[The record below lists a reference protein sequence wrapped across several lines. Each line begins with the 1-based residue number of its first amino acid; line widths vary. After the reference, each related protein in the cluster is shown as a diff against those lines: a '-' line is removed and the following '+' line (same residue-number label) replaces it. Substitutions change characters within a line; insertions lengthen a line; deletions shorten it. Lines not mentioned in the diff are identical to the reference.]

1 MGLFGRKNK
10 GRSGLLT
17 ATISARG
24 GSWEVIWIGDGI
36 REPPEFAA
44 GSLTEAAEQAA
55 AYALSVYRPDLGL
68 PDSELQLVIFP
79 WPDGD
84 SRGPIYDVEGG
95 AGAFSASDAMGL
107 GADVRAATLEDLTAA
122 IARQPGGSD
131 AMLQW
136 TRPFADLSPADLGGG
151 P

>member
-1 MGLFGRKNK
+1 MGLFRRKNK

-24 GSWEVIWIGDGI
+24 GSWEVIWIGDGM
-36 REPPEFAA
+36 REPPGFAA

-55 AYALSVYRPDLGL
+55 AA
-68 PDSELQLVIFP
+68 
-79 WPDGD
+79 
-84 SRGPIYDVEGG
+84 
-95 AGAFSASDAMGL
+95 AFSAGDSMGL
-107 GADVRAATLEDLTAA
+107 GADVRAATLEDLTAE

-131 AMLQW
+131 ALLQW
-136 TRPFADLSPADLGGG
+136 TRPVAGLPPADLAGG